1 MRIYFAPLEGV
12 TDAVYRRVHRQCFAG
27 VDKYFMPFV
36 SPSPVM
42 SFTLRV
48 RRDFSPAE
56 NAGMPVIPQIL
67 AKDADCFLLLACS
80 FADMGY
86 PEVNLNLGCPSG
98 TVTGKGKGA
107 AMLRDLDALRRF
119 LDAIYAHPPLP
130 ISIKARIGYD
140 DPEKWP
146 ALLHLFSGYP
156 VHELI
161 LHPRTRQE
169 AYGGKPHK
177 DAYALG
183 LQSGPF
189 PWVYN
194 GNLFTAADCRQ
205 LLQEYPGTAALM
217 LGRGLAA
224 NPALAQEAKG
234 GEPLGLDA
242 LVHFH
247 DRLYAAYL
255 QDRAE
260 TAVVGRMHLIMH
272 YLSYCFENP
281 QKPRRAI
288 RKATTAEEY
297 AAAVD
302 GLLKNCPLKAVPAFD
317 PILEGCETEPF

>member
-12 TDAVYRRVHRQCFAG
+12 TDAVYRRVHRACFGG
-27 VDKYFMPFV
+27 VEKYFMPFV
-36 SPSPVM
+36 SPTPAM

-48 RRDFSPAE
+48 RRDFSPDQ
-56 NAGMPVIPQIL
+56 NAGMPAVPQIL
-67 AKDADCFLLLACS
+67 AKDAPCFLQLAS
-80 FADMGY
+80 AFGEMGY

-119 LDAIYAHPPLP
+119 LDQIYAHPPLP
-130 ISIKARIGYD
+130 ISIKTRIGYD
-140 DPEKWP
+140 DPDKWP
-146 ALLHLFSGYP
+146 ALLAVYQDYP

-161 LHPRTRQE
+161 VHPRTRQE
-169 AYGGKPHK
+169 AYGGKPHR

-183 LQSGPF
+183 LKEGRF

-194 GNLFTAADCRQ
+194 GNLFTAADCRA
-205 LLQEYPGTAALM
+205 LLEAYPGTAALM

-224 NPALAQEAKG
+224 NPALAQEACG
-234 GEPLGLDA
+234 GPVLTREA
-242 LVHFH
+242 LCQFH

-255 QDRAE
+255 KDRSE

-288 RKATTAEEY
+288 RKATTAAEY
-297 AAAVD
+297 ADAV
-302 GLLKNCPLKAVPAFD
+302 GNLFSECALKETPAFD
-317 PILEGCETEPF
+317 PVLEGCEEA